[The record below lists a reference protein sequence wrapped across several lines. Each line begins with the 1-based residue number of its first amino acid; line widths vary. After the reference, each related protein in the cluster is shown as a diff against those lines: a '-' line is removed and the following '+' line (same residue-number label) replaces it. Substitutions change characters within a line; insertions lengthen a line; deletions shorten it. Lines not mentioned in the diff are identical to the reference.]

1 MQRTTSRNAGLLQDD
16 LLQVIRRAEIARVQ
30 FIRENSG
37 SAIGWSALTCG
48 LALFAAAMLNA
59 AGNVHERQADAA
71 ANAILPIQGHPLR

>member
-16 LLQVIRRAEIARVQ
+16 LLQVIKRAEIARVQ

-48 LALFAAAMLNA
+48 LALFAAAMLNV
-59 AGNVHERQADAA
+59 AGNVHEQQADATA
-71 ANAILPIQGHPLR
+71 HAIPPSPLAPP

>member
-1 MQRTTSRNAGLLQDD
+1 MQRTTSRHAGLLQDD
-16 LLQVIRRAEIARVQ
+16 LRQVIRRAEAARVQ
-30 FIRENSG
+30 FLRENSG

-71 ANAILPIQGHPLR
+71 AHAVPPVHGHPLR